1 MFKRILVLA
10 PHTDDGELGCGGTT
24 ARLVAE
30 GKEVFQAA
38 FSTAAKSLPTGFPPD
53 TLIKEQKAAAAVLGI
68 PAGNLLIYD
77 LPVREF
83 PANRQEILERL
94 IVLRRELRPDLVLL
108 PALEDIHQ
116 DHRTVAEEGIRA
128 FKQCS
133 VMGYELP
140 WNNLAFKNTGFIVLK
155 EEHVQ
160 KKGLSL
166 GCYYSQAHRIYSSE
180 EFIFS
185 LARIRGTQIGALY
198 AEMFHIIRLIIN

>member
-1 MFKRILVLA
+1 MFRRVLVLA
-10 PHTDDGELGCGGTT
+10 PHTDDGELGCGGTM
-24 ARLVAE
+24 ARLIAE

-38 FSTAAKSLPTGFPPD
+38 FSTAAKSLPAGFPPD
-53 TLIKEQKAAAAVLGI
+53 TLFKEQKAAAAVLGI
-68 PAGNLLIYD
+68 PPENLIIYD

-83 PANRQEILERL
+83 PAIRQEILEHL

-108 PALEDIHQ
+108 PAPEDIHQ

-140 WNNLAFKNTGFIVLK
+140 WNNLAFQNTGFVVLK
-155 EEHVQ
+155 EEHLRHKV
-160 KKGLSL
+160 LSL
-166 GCYYSQAHRIYSSE
+166 GCYCSQAHRVYSSE
-180 EFIFS
+180 EFVFS

-198 AEMFHIIRLIIN
+198 AEMFHVIRLIIN